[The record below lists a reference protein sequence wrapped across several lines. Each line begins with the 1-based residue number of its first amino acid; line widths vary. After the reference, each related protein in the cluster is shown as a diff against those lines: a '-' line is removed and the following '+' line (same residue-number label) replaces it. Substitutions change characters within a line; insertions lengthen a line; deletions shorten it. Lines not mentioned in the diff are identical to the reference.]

1 MGVFNRTAMFAL
13 LDQVAFQG
21 EKYQYPVYG
30 IIKNTSFFATA
41 YNQHRGCYL
50 AISEFRRLLFVE
62 CNTFTGAPIKMGVLV
77 FEDLVSSKI
86 QKAAFGQYKIVL
98 EFMVDG
104 KKKKFIFR
112 IAKKVY
118 GADFYEQEQ
127 NLKGLIEYLEKSEHK
142 SRY

>member
-1 MGVFNRTAMFAL
+1 MGVFNRTAMISL
-13 LDQVAFQG
+13 LDQVVFQG

-30 IIKNTSFFATA
+30 VIKNTSFFANA

-62 CNTFTGAPIKMGVLV
+62 CNALTGAPIRMGALV

-86 QKAAFGQYKIVL
+86 KKASFGQYKIVL

-104 KKKKFIFR
+104 KKKKFTFR

-118 GADFYEQEQ
+118 GTDFDEQEY
-127 NLKGLIEYLEKSEHK
+127 NCEGIVSELKKICCNRK
-142 SRY
+142 

>member
-1 MGVFNRTAMFAL
+1 MGVFNRTAMISL
-13 LDQVAFQG
+13 LDQVVFQG

-30 IIKNTSFFATA
+30 VIKNTSFFATA

-62 CNTFTGAPIKMGVLV
+62 CNALTGAPIRMGALV

-86 QKAAFGQYKIVL
+86 KKASFGQYKIGL

-104 KKKKFIFR
+104 KKKKFTFR

-118 GADFYEQEQ
+118 GTDFDEQEY
-127 NLKGLIEYLEKSEHK
+127 NCEGIVSELKKICCNRK
-142 SRY
+142 

>member
-1 MGVFNRTAMFAL
+1 MGVFNRTAMISL
-13 LDQVAFQG
+13 LDQVVFQG

-30 IIKNTSFFATA
+30 VIKNTSFFANA

-50 AISEFRRLLFVE
+50 AISESRRLLFVE
-62 CNTFTGAPIKMGVLV
+62 CNALTGAPIRMGALV

-86 QKAAFGQYKIVL
+86 KKASFGQYKIVL

-104 KKKKFIFR
+104 KKKKYTFR

-118 GADFYEQEQ
+118 GTDFDEQEY
-127 NLKGLIEYLEKSEHK
+127 NCEGIVSELKKICSNRK
-142 SRY
+142 

>member
-1 MGVFNRTAMFAL
+1 MVVFNRTAMISL
-13 LDQVAFQG
+13 LDQVVFQG

-30 IIKNTSFFATA
+30 VIKNTSFFATA

-50 AISEFRRLLFVE
+50 AISELRRLLFVE
-62 CNTFTGAPIKMGVLV
+62 CNALTGAPIRMGALM

-86 QKAAFGQYKIVL
+86 KKASFGQYKIVL

-104 KKKKFIFR
+104 KKKKFTFR

-118 GADFYEQEQ
+118 GTDFDEQEY
-127 NLKGLIEYLEKSEHK
+127 NCEGIVSELKKICSNRK
-142 SRY
+142 

>member
-1 MGVFNRTAMFAL
+1 MGVFNRTAMISL
-13 LDQVAFQG
+13 LDQVVFQG

-30 IIKNTSFFATA
+30 VIKNTSFFATA

-62 CNTFTGAPIKMGVLV
+62 CNALTGAPIRMGALV

-86 QKAAFGQYKIVL
+86 KKASFGQYKIVL

-104 KKKKFIFR
+104 KKKKFTFR

-118 GADFYEQEQ
+118 GTDFDEQEY
-127 NLKGLIEYLEKSEHK
+127 NCEGIVSELKKICSNRK
-142 SRY
+142 